1 MAKSSITLD
10 VTVTLEL
17 NEDEAT
23 WLRSVMQTPLYD
35 DENENEEPDDRKYR
49 ETLFT
54 ALDVVNSVRL

>member
-17 NEDEAT
+17 NEDEAR
-23 WLRSVMQTPLYD
+23 WLRSVMQNPLYD
-35 DENENEEPDDRKYR
+35 VEYKNEDPDDRKNR